1 MMISGLKDSRLVLV
15 LQTDHSRVAGLLA
28 AHWGN
33 ARFAEPAPYG
43 SMVLA
48 AEEHDAG
55 WWEWEARPT
64 LTEDGYPMDYIGS
77 VGNLGSVWLEFY
89 RRGIERV
96 AEQDPYAG
104 LIILMHAEGLCTQGK
119 GLISHMPD
127 FSPIP
132 EVRDALDRWEARRQE
147 LIDQLRGS
155 AAYRDF
161 ASDRELWRNYRLMQ
175 VFDQLA
181 QFICNRYPFD
191 SEARKNGP
199 SNEIGHV
206 PVGPGRDDAVLT
218 VDVLDGARA
227 RVHPYPFDRSP
238 LEIPIPA
245 RLVPDRRYES
255 QAAFLHDFHRAE
267 RCVIAYSLHAG

>member
-1 MMISGLKDSRLVLV
+1 MMIAGLKDSRLVLV

-206 PVGPGRDDAVLT
+206 PVGPGQDDAVLT

-255 QAAFLHDFHRAE
+255 QEAFLHDFHRAE

>member
-77 VGNLGSVWLEFY
+77 VRNLGSVWLEFY

-132 EVRDALDRWEARRQE
+132 EVRDALDRWEVRRQE

-191 SEARKNGP
+191 SVARKNGP

-206 PVGPGRDDAVLT
+206 PVGPGQDDAVLT

>member
-48 AEEHDAG
+48 ADEHDAG

-64 LTEDGYPMDYIGS
+64 LTGDGYPMDYIGS
-77 VGNLGSVWLEFY
+77 VRNLGSVWLEFF

-104 LIILMHAEGLCTQGK
+104 LMILMHAEGLCTQGK

-191 SEARKNGP
+191 SAARKNGP

-206 PVGPGRDDAVLT
+206 PVAPGRDDAVLT

-255 QAAFLHDFHRAE
+255 QEAFLHDFHRAE

>member
-1 MMISGLKDSRLVLV
+1 MMISGHRDSRLVLV

-33 ARFAEPAPYG
+33 DEFAEPAPYE

-48 AEEHDAG
+48 AEEHDSG

-64 LTEDGYPMDYIGS
+64 LTDEGYPMDYIGS
-77 VGNLGSVWLEFY
+77 VKNLGSIWLEFF

-96 AEQDPYAG
+96 AERDPYAG
-104 LIILMHAEGLCTQGK
+104 LMVLMHAEGLCTRGK

-127 FSPIP
+127 FSAIP
-132 EVRDALDRWEARRQE
+132 EVRDALDRWESRREE
-147 LIDQLRGS
+147 LIDRLRGS
-155 AAYRDF
+155 AAYRDL
-161 ASDRELWRNYRLMQ
+161 ATEGELWRNFKLME

-199 SNEIGHV
+199 SNSIAHV
-206 PVGPGRDDAVLT
+206 PVGPGRDDVTLT

-227 RVHPYPFDRSP
+227 RVDPYPFDRSP
-238 LEIPIPA
+238 LRIPIPA
-245 RLVPDRRYES
+245 RLVPDRAYES
-255 QAAFLHDFHRAE
+255 QEAFLHDFYRAE
-267 RCVIAYSLHAG
+267 RCVIEYSLHDG